1 MAASPAAYGSRESAA
16 NESVLECDP
25 SPEPIRHRPVARSI
39 IAAPCSNL
47 PLCGFES
54 STLGG
59 LVAIFFALFDWMA
72 ELLWFRAIGYEGV
85 FWRLRI
91 AEVAMFAIAFVPVF
105 VSEGMRAQASTCRLR

>member
-47 PLCGFES
+47 PLCGF
-54 STLGG
+54 
-59 LVAIFFALFDWMA
+59 
-72 ELLWFRAIGYEGV
+72 
-85 FWRLRI
+85 
-91 AEVAMFAIAFVPVF
+91 
-105 VSEGMRAQASTCRLR
+105 

>member
-54 STLGG
+54 YRLEIDATEG
-59 LVAIFFALFDWMA
+59 A
-72 ELLWFRAIGYEGV
+72 EAHSWVTG
-85 FWRLRI
+85 
-91 AEVAMFAIAFVPVF
+91 
-105 VSEGMRAQASTCRLR
+105 

>member
-1 MAASPAAYGSRESAA
+1 MSDWLKIPWAGASLTSPSRR
-16 NESVLECDP
+16 VLL
-25 SPEPIRHRPVARSI
+25 SPVCLAV
-39 IAAPCSNL
+39 L
-47 PLCGFES
+47 G
-54 STLGG
+54 GG

>member
-1 MAASPAAYGSRESAA
+1 M
-16 NESVLECDP
+16 
-25 SPEPIRHRPVARSI
+25 
-39 IAAPCSNL
+39 CSC
-47 PLCGFES
+47 PRWAWQYS
-54 STLGG
+54 GG

>member
-39 IAAPCSNL
+39 IAAPSSNL

-85 FWRLRI
+85 SGDSASPRSRCLQSPSFLCSSPKVC
-91 AEVAMFAIAFVPVF
+91 EPKHQ
-105 VSEGMRAQASTCRLR
+105 RAA

>member
-1 MAASPAAYGSRESAA
+1 
-16 NESVLECDP
+16 
-25 SPEPIRHRPVARSI
+25 
-39 IAAPCSNL
+39 
-47 PLCGFES
+47 
-54 STLGG
+54 
-59 LVAIFFALFDWMA
+59 MA